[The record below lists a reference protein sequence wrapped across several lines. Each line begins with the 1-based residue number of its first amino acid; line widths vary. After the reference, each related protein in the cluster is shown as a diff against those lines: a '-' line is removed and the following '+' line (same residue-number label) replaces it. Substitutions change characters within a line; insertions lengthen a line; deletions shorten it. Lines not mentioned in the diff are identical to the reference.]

1 MTLKKFTFPTRP
13 IDIFAMVNIG
23 LFLIMCYGTYFDRF
37 VRYRGSAY
45 LPEFFVYALVII
57 ALILFAWKK
66 VRHLEVPGWLLL
78 MVQLGLFM
86 HFAGGLT
93 FVGDKRLYDA
103 VIMGVRYD
111 KYVHLFNAAAAG
123 LLVQRL
129 PLTRALKHEWLAALA
144 TILIVLG
151 LGAFVEIIEYL
162 VMLTIPLNGVGNYD
176 NNMLD
181 LIFNLIGVSL
191 SIFLVKVVRRMVTR
205 KDLQII

>member
-1 MTLKKFTFPTRP
+1 VILKKSTFPTRP
-13 IDIFAMVNIG
+13 IDIFAMVNIV

-37 VRYRGSAY
+37 VKYRGSEY
-45 LPEFFVYALVII
+45 LAEFFVYAIVIL
-57 ALILFAWKK
+57 ALILFTWNK
-66 VRHLEVPGWLLL
+66 VHHLEVQGWLLV

-111 KYVHLFNAAAAG
+111 KYVHLFNAVAAG
-123 LLVQRL
+123 LVVQRI
-129 PLTRALKHEWLAALA
+129 PLTRALKYEWIAALA

-181 LIFNLIGVSL
+181 LIFNLFGVSI
-191 SIFLVKVVRRMVTR
+191 SIFLVKGVRRMVTR
-205 KDLQII
+205 KDLQVI

>member
-1 MTLKKFTFPTRP
+1 MTLKKYTFPTRP

-37 VRYRGSAY
+37 VKYRGSGY
-45 LPEFFVYALVII
+45 LAEFFVYAIVILV
-57 ALILFAWKK
+57 LILFTWKK
-66 VRHLEVPGWLLL
+66 VHHLEVQGWLLV

-111 KYVHLFNAAAAG
+111 KYVHLFNAATAG

-129 PLTRALKHEWLAALA
+129 PLTRALKYEWFADFV

-181 LIFNLIGVSL
+181 LIFNLLGVSL
-191 SIFLVKVVRRMVTR
+191 SIFLVKVVRRMVAR
-205 KDLQII
+205 KNLQVI